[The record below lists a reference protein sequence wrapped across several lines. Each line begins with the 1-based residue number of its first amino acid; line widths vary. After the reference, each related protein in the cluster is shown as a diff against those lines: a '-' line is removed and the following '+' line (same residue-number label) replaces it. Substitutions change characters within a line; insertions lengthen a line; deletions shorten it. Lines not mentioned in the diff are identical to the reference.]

1 MGPRHVDEPG
11 FVTLMHR
18 WFSRLPATGPGRLGY
33 QAYFNEVGLSDDEFY
48 PYDLDRLPAVERR
61 YVELFGPE

>member
-1 MGPRHVDEPG
+1 
-11 FVTLMHR
+11 MHR